1 MKNITLEQMIK
12 ELMESLIKQEEPK
25 TYYWKRLN
33 YQTEKPEY
41 IEITQVDLLWDRFKT
56 IDDDF
61 NYYEYELKESN
72 IYREE

>member
-33 YQTEKPEY
+33 PLTEKPEY
-41 IEITQVDLLWDRFKT
+41 TEITQVDLMWDRFKT